1 VCAWN
6 DGFAPSAEAGKLH
19 GVYCNE
25 DDEDDEEEEDNGGG
39 TIYRLDL
46 PSNQLVGRIPW
57 EVVLL
62 TNLARV
68 NVDFNTLTGSFPHE
82 FMS

>member
-6 DGFAPSAEAGKLH
+6 DGFAPSAKAGRLH
-19 GVYCNE
+19 GVYCTNE
-25 DDEDDEEEEDNGGG
+25 DEDEDDDEDNGDGDG

-57 EVVLL
+57 EVVFLI
-62 TNLARV
+62 
-68 NVDFNTLTGSFPHE
+68 SMWIIIH
-82 FMS
+82 